1 MAKSTANMVKSQSG
15 KLYEPDSPQGIM
27 IRSKGGT
34 QAIEKDDDKKG
45 IFASILGILQSNNSL
60 LGQIDDNT
68 EESEAAKRKR
78 KLKEEDTDKPGMFG
92 KVLGGVGTGL
102 KGVGSQLNKINPFQE
117 GGLGTKMSIA
127 VLAGVLFAISKFSDK
142 LVKPLADVLEM
153 LDKEGGTLDK
163 FKDTAFFKKA
173 VEAFE
178 KIKAR
183 AALITK
189 DIENLLLAVS
199 RVATVINDAFVKVDE
214 YIASF
219 DKDDEEGLSQTER
232 ADLFDDMKNRAT
244 KAITGFFGDVMLS
257 IAGLLLG
264 KTLIVETA
272 KLAFKQI
279 APIFASR
286 AAAAAFVGPMPAG
299 AVAAGAVGIGTIAS
313 VAGLLLYGVTTTWSN
328 ISNSMADTIEEE
340 GSVSFSGFFSKFFG
354 GDNKGGV
361 MNALRK
367 AFEVGGTFA
376 LIGMG
381 IGGALGFAA
390 GGIGAIPGAIMGG
403 LIGTGVGMI
412 FGAIGGALGSDKIKS
427 MMTGMGN
434 MIADTVDAIG
444 SFFGNVIA
452 GFKSFFAGEGFM
464 SGYNDARYA
473 DKSKAESDL
482 IDIQDKIAAL
492 EEKKK
497 AFKEKNPD
505 LVFFDQRLIDKYQE
519 QADDLQL
526 TISDAPQHKLNRNRR
541 LIEDRQ
547 IELDKEIKRLSGPY
561 FKNNAI
567 AEAKLKTFTE
577 ERKDNARALQAMPKH
592 KDTLRTEMNNA
603 EERLIKLEIEAKKA
617 KIAEE
622 NKINEGGAATSM
634 MQNFNKLQSNVSNFN
649 HFNNI
654 GVDDVYGTVRVVGT
668 DGLQ

>member
-219 DKDDEEGLSQTER
+219 DKDDVEGLSQTER
-232 ADLFDDMKNRAT
+232 ADLFDDMQARAS

-272 KLAFKQI
+272 KLAFKQMS
-279 APIFASR
+279 PIFAR
-286 AAAAAFVGPMPAG
+286 AAFIGPMPLGAAAAG
-299 AVAAGAVGIGTIAS
+299 AATIGTMAS
-313 VAGLLLYGVTTTWSN
+313 IAGLLLYGVTATWTNITTS
-328 ISNSMADTIEEE
+328 IEDTIEEE

-354 GDNKGGV
+354 GDAGGGI
-361 MNALRK
+361 MNAFKK
-367 AFEVGGTFA
+367 AFLVGGTFA
-376 LIGMG
+376 LIGM
-381 IGGALGFAA
+381 AA
-390 GGIGAIPGAIMGG
+390 GAGLGAMALNPFTVIGGAIMGG
-403 LIGTGVGMI
+403 LIGTGVGMV

-427 MMTGMGN
+427 MMTGMGD
-434 MIADTVDAIG
+434 MISDTVDAIG

-473 DKSKAESDL
+473 DKSEAESDL

-505 LVFFDQRLIDKYQE
+505 LIFFDQRLIDKYQE

-547 IELDKEIKRLSGPY
+547 IKLDKEIKRLSGPY
-561 FKNNAI
+561 FKNDAI
-567 AEAKLKTFTE
+567 KQKELQTLIG
-577 ERKDNARALQAMPKH
+577 ERKDNARALQGMPQH
-592 KDTLRTEMNNA
+592 KDTLRTEMKNA
-603 EERLIKLEIEAKKA
+603 EERLIKLEIEAEKA
-617 KIAEE
+617 KNAEE
-622 NKINEGGAATSM
+622 NKKFEGGAGTSLY
-634 MQNFNKLQSNVSNFN
+634 QNFNKLQSNVSEFN
-649 HFNNI
+649 HFHQI
-654 GVDDVYGTVRVVGT
+654 GVDNGFDTPRVLGL